1 VVRRASQT
9 TVEDAPSGFRAITR
23 SAAMRLHVFNR
34 YTYTLETII
43 QAGRLRIPT
52 VCVPIRTNRDLRP
65 SRLIS
70 SVPSYL
76 RKSFSTILRSF
87 MTYEPLRFF
96 IYPALAL
103 FAVIAVIAVRYLY
116 FYIIGEGAGH
126 VQSLLLALGLFI
138 LAVSSVIVGFLADLI
153 AVNRKLLEGIDYRLR
168 EIEAQQRRGAEQA
181 AHTPVFSRAYLTY
194 TRSRQD

>member
-1 VVRRASQT
+1 
-9 TVEDAPSGFRAITR
+9 
-23 SAAMRLHVFNR
+23 
-34 YTYTLETII
+34 
-43 QAGRLRIPT
+43 
-52 VCVPIRTNRDLRP
+52 
-65 SRLIS
+65 
-70 SVPSYL
+70 VPSYL

-103 FAVIAVIAVRYLY
+103 FAVIAVIALRYLY

-168 EIEAQQRRGAEQA
+168 EIEAQQGRGAEQA